1 MRDRIKVSTTGLQ
14 LKSTSCSDQS
24 RPYPSGCTLFFPFRG
39 PMIGANHIEPEAPDP
54 GSVRTVGFEVNWVVQ
69 LAINSFND
77 LEERVEEAANR
88 LRESSLLVT
97 PGQGEQM
104 DAIV

>member
-1 MRDRIKVSTTGLQ
+1 M
-14 LKSTSCSDQS
+14 
-24 RPYPSGCTLFFPFRG
+24 
-39 PMIGANHIEPEAPDP
+39 
-54 GSVRTVGFEVNWVVQ
+54 RTVGFEVNWVVQ

-104 DAIV
+104 DAIVLLEFGH